1 MFGRSRAVVGLDI
14 GSSAVKAV
22 ELKGSGKSFKV
33 TAFGIE
39 PVPPDSIVDG
49 AIIDGAAV
57 ADAIRR
63 LFESKNIRTKDVAAS
78 LAGNAVIVKKITLP
92 KMTEQELAESIYWE
106 AEQYIPFDIQ
116 DVNLDYQVVGQGSGA
131 AAGTMD
137 VLLVAAKKEKIADYT
152 GVITQAG
159 RVAGHR
165 RRRRLRAA
173 ERLRGQLRARRRR
186 MVVALVNFGASAV
199 NINILSGGQSLFT
212 RDISIGGNAYT
223 DALQREL
230 NVPYETADALK
241 RGLHVEG
248 YSMELARPTIRA
260 VTENVLLEIQK
271 TFDFF
276 RGTTGSD
283 RIDRL
288 VVSGGASRVDGFVD
302 MLAERFDSHVEL
314 FDPFKKVSFD
324 ADKFGVTVGC
334 RRAGDFRRG
343 RGPGAPQGGRPMIRI
358 NLLSVEKPIAATA
371 SQRSEVLA
379 QPLATRPARSPRSS
393 CSPAAPAT
401 SPSTTCSLQQQDA
414 ALHQELIAAR
424 AEKARLQPILRE
436 VERFEAQKKDLQQ
449 RVNLIEELR
458 QNQVGP
464 VHMLDQISRSMPDR
478 LWLTRHEADRQRRQL
493 DGKTSTLSSLAD
505 FVANL
510 EASGYFAKPVE
521 ITNSEEEKA
530 NDTDLIKFTVKA
542 TFEMPGAKKPARS
555 DAGRRRGAAP
565 GAVAVAARF
574 REQRTRQCSSDSTS
588 FPGTA

>member
-1 MFGRSRAVVGLDI
+1 VFGRSRAVVGLDI

-22 ELKGSGKSFKV
+22 ELKGSGKSYKV

-131 AAGTMD
+131 SAGTMD

-152 GVITQAG
+152 GVISQAG
-159 RVAGHR
+159 RSPVIVDVDAFALQNAYEINYG
-165 RRRRLRAA
+165 LDPN
-173 ERLRGQLRARRRR
+173 L
-186 MVVALVNFGASAV
+186 VVALVNFGASAV

-241 RGLHVEG
+241 RGMHVEG

-288 VVSGGASRVDGFVD
+288 VVSGGASRVDGFVE
-302 MLAERFDSHVEL
+302 MLQERFDSHVEL
-314 FDPFKKVSFD
+314 FDPFKRVSFD
-324 ADKFGVTVGC
+324 ADKFGV
-334 RRAGDFRRG
+334 
-343 RGPGAPQGGRPMIRI
+343 M
-358 NLLSVEKPIAATA
+358 SAADV
-371 SQRSEVLA
+371 Q
-379 QPLATRPARSPRSS
+379 
-393 CSPAAPAT
+393 AT
-401 SPSTTCSLQQQDA
+401 S
-414 ALHQELIAAR
+414 
-424 AEKARLQPILRE
+424 
-436 VERFEAQKKDLQQ
+436 
-449 RVNLIEELR
+449 
-458 QNQVGP
+458 
-464 VHMLDQISRSMPDR
+464 
-478 LWLTRHEADRQRRQL
+478 
-493 DGKTSTLSSLAD
+493 
-505 FVANL
+505 
-510 EASGYFAKPVE
+510 
-521 ITNSEEEKA
+521 
-530 NDTDLIKFTVKA
+530 
-542 TFEMPGAKKPARS
+542 
-555 DAGRRRGAAP
+555 
-565 GAVAVAARF
+565 AVAVGLALRKVGD
-574 REQRTRQCSSDSTS
+574 R
-588 FPGTA
+588 